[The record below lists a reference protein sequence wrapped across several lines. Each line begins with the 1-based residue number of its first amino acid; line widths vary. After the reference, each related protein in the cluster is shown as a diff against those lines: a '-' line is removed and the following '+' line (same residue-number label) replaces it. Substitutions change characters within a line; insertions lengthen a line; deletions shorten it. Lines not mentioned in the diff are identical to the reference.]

1 MDVAQ
6 PLKQTDVERPWKNLG
21 VEFGTDPVVKAMLN
35 ASIDIELGDGNLTL
49 FRSDHWLGSES
60 PCLVAPELCKLV
72 QPHIR
77 NGRSVAAALVDKK
90 WIQDISGMLK
100 FQAISEYLKFWP
112 LLEEVELRSGVEDV
126 IKWKWTPNATY
137 SARSA

>member
-1 MDVAQ
+1 M
-6 PLKQTDVERPWKNLG
+6 
-21 VEFGTDPVVKAMLN
+21 
-35 ASIDIELGDGNLTL
+35 
-49 FRSDHWLGSES
+49 
-60 PCLVAPELCKLV
+60 APELCKLV